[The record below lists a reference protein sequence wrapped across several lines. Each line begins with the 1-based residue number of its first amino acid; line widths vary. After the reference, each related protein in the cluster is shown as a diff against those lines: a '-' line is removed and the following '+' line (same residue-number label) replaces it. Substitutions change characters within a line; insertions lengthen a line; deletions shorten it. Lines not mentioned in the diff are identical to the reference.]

1 MSRKKSQMR
10 SRLANFGY
18 ALRLT
23 RRFYPQKLI
32 CTIVLTVL
40 KGVISFFSL
49 QYMLRYVINGATNGV
64 PFADRVYVADAGG
77 KHPVQVH

>member
-10 SRLANFGY
+10 SRLENFGY

-49 QYMLRYVINGATNGV
+49 QYMRAMSST
-64 PFADRVYVADAGG
+64 
-77 KHPVQVH
+77 VQQTGCPSAR